1 MMKDPEN
8 CNPALT
14 KGSRKECSEWN
25 DGECFSIYRIATAGV
40 NFRYS
45 ELPVVDHRERRT
57 ELSVSFFQLGKPP
70 ITILCWYFT
79 LIYQRPCMKEHRAYV
94 PEHAAWF
101 RLVLSGKRECFNYRV
116 VFNNRSIRAESQD
129 PARFY
134 GVFKYRLHNDFFSFS
149 SSSSRNMQITLS
161 NVDSIV
167 SDFFSCRGGKCMILV
182 IWHYKIWYF
191 WLGDVVIKIRWSD
204 LGSAWK
210 GGKEK

>member
-70 ITILCWYFT
+70 ITILC
-79 LIYQRPCMKEHRAYV
+79 
-94 PEHAAWF
+94 
-101 RLVLSGKRECFNYRV
+101 
-116 VFNNRSIRAESQD
+116 
-129 PARFY
+129 
-134 GVFKYRLHNDFFSFS
+134 
-149 SSSSRNMQITLS
+149 
-161 NVDSIV
+161 
-167 SDFFSCRGGKCMILV
+167 
-182 IWHYKIWYF
+182 
-191 WLGDVVIKIRWSD
+191 
-204 LGSAWK
+204 
-210 GGKEK
+210 